1 MTCAQALTMLLP
13 IAAAPVVAVDLDRSR
28 PWEDEVV
35 YVVILEKFF
44 NANPANDVMAGT
56 YGKERSRYEGGLWG
70 GDIEGIRSKLDD
82 FVDLGVTSLLIYPV
96 MQNDRR
102 PMGKFLTTGYRP
114 TDYFRVDENFGDMH
128 DLKRLVAD
136 AHSRGIK
143 VILDMPLA
151 LPGFEHP
158 YMNDPAH
165 AAWFGKPT
173 EYGIRH
179 WDADN
184 PEVADY
190 LVEVAKFWRDESG
203 CDGFRMD
210 SAPLLSTEFW
220 TRFVR
225 DLKAG
230 PDGRPT
236 DFVILAE
243 LAIDPPKIGRIVREC
258 GFDGAYDFSFDA
270 TQKVIGKSEKFG
282 LLAKVLAAGEKHYP
296 HPRRMMAQVDNYE
309 VTEFLSVAKEPK
321 QARLDVALTLLMTMD
336 RVPFLYAGN
345 EVGLVPKSAGDAF
358 PADRRDRPAYK
369 HLKRLIAMRKAE
381 PILRRGDWSQVLSEK
396 PIYAFLRTLT
406 AGKILVVL
414 NTSDKPAPLKTDLGK
429 TPWKEIAF
437 DDILQ
442 AHRSTK
448 SAGDNTP
455 LDLGPFEARVFKVR

>member
-1 MTCAQALTMLLP
+1 MICAQALALLLP
-13 IAAAPVVAVDLDRSR
+13 IGPGPGAGIDRHR

-44 NANPANDVMAGT
+44 DGNTGNDAMARA
-56 YGKERSRYEGGLWG
+56 YGGDRSKYQGGLWG
-70 GDIEGIRSKLDD
+70 GDIEGIRGKLDD
-82 FVDLGVTSLLIYPV
+82 LVDLGVTTLLVYPV

-114 TDYFRVDENFGDMH
+114 TDYFKVDENFGDMH
-128 DLKRLVAD
+128 DLKRMVAD
-136 AHSRGIK
+136 AHARGLK

-158 YMNDPAH
+158 YLNDKAH

-173 EYGIRH
+173 EYGIRR

-210 SAPLLSTEFW
+210 SAPLLSTKFW
-220 TRFVR
+220 SRFVR

-230 PDGRPT
+230 PDGHPA
-236 DFVILAE
+236 DFLILAE
-243 LAIDPPKIGRIVREC
+243 LAIDPPKIGPIVREC
-258 GFDGAYDFSFDA
+258 GFDGAYDFSFDV
-270 TQKVIGKSEKFG
+270 TQKVIGKSEEFG
-282 LLAKVLAAGEKHYP
+282 LLSKVLSEGETLYP

-309 VTEFLSVAKEPK
+309 VTEFLSVASEPK
-321 QARLDVALTLLMTMD
+321 QARLDAALTLLLTID
-336 RVPFLYAGN
+336 RVPLLYAGN

-381 PILRRGDWSQVLSEK
+381 PILRRGDWSEVLSQE
-396 PIYAFLRTLT
+396 PIYAFLRTLP
-406 AGKILVVL
+406 AGQVLVVL
-414 NTSDKPAPLKTDLGK
+414 NTSERPAPLKTDLGK
-429 TPWKEIAF
+429 TPWKDVAL

-442 AHRSTK
+442 AHHQTK
-448 SAGDNTP
+448 VAGDNTP